1 MRTVLFIMSIFMVL
15 SCHKSEDLSDQ
26 DIMPYGDGS
35 RTKVDGRVFEYGS
48 NKPLVYCMVI
58 LQEEFHEPFSG
69 GGIYYTIDTTYT
81 DSIGYYV
88 FDFKHMKKDQVYSY
102 SYVVEAIQ
110 PLYFSGGNS
119 MEEGFWNKNRDI
131 ILDPYAWIKVHIKN
145 VNPFDENDKMAT
157 SGPWG
162 GGGNN
167 QYHLG
172 VKIDTF
178 EIRRAR
184 GNRNEFVCG
193 HWWKNK
199 IYSIKCDSIFFIG
212 FDTIPYEI
220 LY

>member
-1 MRTVLFIMSIFMVL
+1 MKNKSLILLSIVLITA
-15 SCHKSEDLSDQ
+15 CHNDDPILSDKV
-26 DIMPYGDGS
+26 PYGDGS
-35 RTKVDGRVFEYGS
+35 RTKVDGRVFEFGS
-48 NKPLVYCMVI
+48 NKPLVNCMVV
-58 LQEEFHEPFSG
+58 LKEEFHEPFSG

-145 VNPFDENDKMAT
+145 VNPFDEKDYL
-157 SGPWG
+157 WLG
-162 GGGNN
+162 GGGDYYGININ
-167 QYHLG
+167 TSE
-172 VKIDTF
+172 VNIKF
-178 EIRRAR
+178 
-184 GNRNEFVCG
+184 GNHSEEFVWYIGKNGIQVKKSDTVFVAG
-193 HWWKNK
+193 H
-199 IYSIKCDSIFFIG
+199 
-212 FDTIPYEI
+212 DTLTYEI